1 MEWIL
6 KKKRNGS
13 SRLTE
18 AASFSVII
26 WDKGFTKPV
35 QEQTIVEEEAIA
47 SSSFSVPVE
56 EAAEEAAAA
65 NQPAISKGFGK

>member
-1 MEWIL
+1 M
-6 KKKRNGS
+6 
-13 SRLTE
+13 
-18 AASFSVII
+18 II

-56 EAAEEAAAA
+56 EAAEEVAAEI
-65 NQPAISKGFGK
+65 QPAISKGFGK

>member
-1 MEWIL
+1 
-6 KKKRNGS
+6 
-13 SRLTE
+13 
-18 AASFSVII
+18 VII

-56 EAAEEAAAA
+56 EAAAAI
-65 NQPAISKGFGK
+65 QPAISKGFGK

>member
-1 MEWIL
+1 M
-6 KKKRNGS
+6 
-13 SRLTE
+13 
-18 AASFSVII
+18 II

-47 SSSFSVPVE
+47 SSSFSAPVE
-56 EAAEEAAAA
+56 EAAEEAAA